1 MGRLSTGDLLTT
13 WESAYKKGLL
23 TFFLLLILYEQESY
37 AFELAPRVGEYSQGT
52 LTADENSIYRALNR
66 FESLG
71 MVRSTWRESD
81 VGPNRRYYHLT
92 DAGKE
97 LLRAFTQR
105 NLLLFQR
112 PPLAGR
118 IQAVLDGAPH
128 KTRES

>member
-1 MGRLSTGDLLTT
+1 M
-13 WESAYKKGLL
+13 WEATYKKGLL

-37 AFELAPRVGEYSQGT
+37 AFELAPRVAEVSQGT

-71 MVRSTWRESD
+71 MVRSTWRESG
-81 VGPNRRYYHLT
+81 VGPARRYYRLT
-92 DAGKE
+92 ETGKE

-105 NLLLFQR
+105 NLMLFQR

-118 IQAVLDGAPH
+118 IQAALDGAPR
-128 KTRES
+128 KAKES